1 MFFVVNKKVKNER
14 AVKEFYALLFGLLF
28 KGLREG
34 VINRNTVDAIT
45 SFCLESLDEEK

>member
-14 AVKEFYALLFGLLF
+14 AVQEFYALLFGLLF

-34 VINRNTVDAIT
+34 VIDQNIVDAIT
-45 SFCLESLDEEK
+45 SFCMEAIDDE